1 MFESMNVSIH
11 YFIDDD
17 SSPLKKIY
25 GELELWEKYRY
36 LIFLFC
42 CCSFTYDVHMIHLL
56 IVARHEVFQEIYR
69 YFHSLH

>member
-25 GELELWEKYRY
+25 GELELWEEYRY
-36 LIFLFC
+36 LIFFFC
-42 CCSFTYDVHMIHLL
+42 ALLHMMFT
-56 IVARHEVFQEIYR
+56 
-69 YFHSLH
+69 